1 MRHTVIIPSYNT
13 LPHLKNAISSLYR
26 YAPDVDII
34 VIDDASTD
42 GTAEYIKSLKVFKAI
57 VSKERRGH
65 TYWYDEGMRLAQ
77 TEIVSI
83 LHSDMIIGPGYFENM
98 LKHLRRGKVVCAT
111 RIEPPIHPA
120 GREKIVRN
128 FGIEAEE
135 FKFDAFEKFVRLE
148 MEESKNVTTSGIFAP
163 WMLYKDDHL
172 SIGGHDQR
180 FAPYGYEDSDIFNR
194 WILNGYEMV
203 QSRDALCYH
212 MTCRGHRWNAGV
224 GIENSDYKD
233 TMERCR
239 KEYIRKWGD
248 WIQNDEFQMPIINPR
263 YNRQISIFNG
273 NKDLLA
279 LLEPWADVLYYDG
292 IKQDVDNYLLKEQ
305 PNTVVDLAAK
315 FNSQEQE
322 ADIIIRVNG
331 KTFNQQDY
339 TFIQQLAAILEAN
352 KPESGKFSLGTLE
365 IQINKYY
372 EEEIHSRVYL

>member
-1 MRHTVIIPSYNT
+1 
-13 LPHLKNAISSLYR
+13 
-26 YAPDVDII
+26 
-34 VIDDASTD
+34 
-42 GTAEYIKSLKVFKAI
+42 
-57 VSKERRGH
+57 
-65 TYWYDEGMRLAQ
+65 
-77 TEIVSI
+77 
-83 LHSDMIIGPGYFENM
+83 
-98 LKHLRRGKVVCAT
+98 
-111 RIEPPIHPA
+111 
-120 GREKIVRN
+120 
-128 FGIEAEE
+128 
-135 FKFDAFEKFVRLE
+135 
-148 MEESKNVTTSGIFAP
+148 
-163 WMLYKDDHL
+163 MLYKDDHL

-248 WIQNDEFQMPIINPR
+248 WIQNDEFQMPIINPK

-273 NKDLLA
+273 TKDLLA

-315 FNSQEQE
+315 FNSQGQE